1 MNHIVIL
8 ASLQKFMYDFKV
20 LAGTE
25 RKSVGKVDKNPF
37 DPPKELASLIKVDH
51 KHPQDFLFSDKMI
64 K

>member
-1 MNHIVIL
+1 
-8 ASLQKFMYDFKV
+8 MYDFKV